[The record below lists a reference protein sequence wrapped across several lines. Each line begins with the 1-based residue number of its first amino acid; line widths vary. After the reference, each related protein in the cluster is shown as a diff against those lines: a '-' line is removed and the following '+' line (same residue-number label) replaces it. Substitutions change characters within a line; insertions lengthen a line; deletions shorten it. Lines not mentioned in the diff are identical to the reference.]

1 VTALDPVR
9 PYRRAVE
16 PDDQVRH
23 RDPCRRRLHRGDC
36 AAVYEDR
43 RDPPDLSG
51 DDRAR
56 PRAQKTIFLARYL
69 RSRTL
74 QCEIHQGLNVVES
87 WSRANSVIFYGKS
100 GDLATNRRDEREM
113 SLLCLRILRAA
124 LVYVNT
130 LMLQDILADLD
141 WEDVLTT
148 EDVRGL
154 SRCGRRTK
162 PDRMAGQV
170 HSLTGDAN
178 RYNGSRRTRH
188 VDYVMVRS

>member
-1 VTALDPVR
+1 MIKYATAIRVGAASTEAIVR
-9 PYRRAVE
+9 RSMKTDATHPTYQAMIE
-16 PDDQVRH
+16 
-23 RDPCRRRLHRGDC
+23 LG
-36 AAVYEDR
+36 
-43 RDPPDLSG
+43 
-51 DDRAR
+51 
-56 PRAQKTIFLARYL
+56 RAQKTIFLARYL

-148 EDVRGL
+148 EDMCGL
-154 SRCGRRTK
+154 AQCGRRTK
-162 PDRMAGQV
+162 PDRMAGQL

>member
-1 VTALDPVR
+1 MIIINGELIRGRTGLFEKPAHPG
-9 PYRRAVE
+9 E
-16 PDDQVRH
+16 PID
-23 RDPCRRRLHRGDC
+23 RLQQ
-36 AAVYEDR
+36 
-43 RDPPDLSG
+43 P
-51 DDRAR
+51 
-56 PRAQKTIFLARYL
+56 
-69 RSRTL
+69 
-74 QCEIHQGLNVVES
+74 
-87 WSRANSVIFYGKS
+87 
-100 GDLATNRRDEREM
+100 DEREM

-148 EDVRGL
+148 EDVRVL